1 MALIGLHHV
10 QVNVPDVEA
19 GVAFYARL
27 GLRLRDDRPDI
38 GVEGAWL
45 DAGAQQLH
53 LVKAIAPSDF
63 GQHFALEVTN
73 LDAVIHQLRTL
84 GVTVREPRSLGP
96 GLPRQTATHD
106 PAGNRVEL
114 REPAPGVR

>member
-19 GVAFYARL
+19 AVAFYCRL

-38 GVEGAWL
+38 GVDGAWL
-45 DAGAQQLH
+45 DAGPQQLH
-53 LVKAIAPSDF
+53 LVKSSVPSDV
-63 GQHFALEVTN
+63 GQHFALEVTE
-73 LDAVIHQLRTL
+73 LDAVVQQLRTL
-84 GVTVREPRSLGP
+84 GVAVRGPRSLGP
-96 GLPRQTATHD
+96 GLPRQTAIHD

-114 REPAPGVR
+114 REPPPGIA